1 MTALDLLHHL
11 IDQVYAEGFAAGRN
25 SVLGETHRADEGDG
39 PAAGISWEMV
49 ARHCESHPNLL
60 SLWERE
66 MADSVL
72 CSLYFKVPLTA
83 RQKMKMQWIFANRF
97 GGKLS

>member
-39 PAAGISWEMV
+39 PAAGISWEAV
-49 ARHCESHPNLL
+49 ARHCEANPTRL
-60 SLWERE
+60 SAWERE
-66 MADSVL
+66 MADRGRRALRRSPAGVRL
-72 CSLYFKVPLTA
+72 GS
-83 RQKMKMQWIFANRF
+83 
-97 GGKLS
+97 GGRIGGGAPG